1 MLRLSLIEIALFLVP
16 FVVYGLYLAV
26 RARPVDPEAAARG
39 RVLINLVLVG
49 LLLVV
54 AGFAVLALEIEP
66 GVKGT
71 YHPAEVRDGVL
82 VPGHIE

>member
-1 MLRLSLIEIALFLVP
+1 MLRLSLIEIALFLLP
-16 FVVYGLYLAV
+16 FVAYGLYLALRV
-26 RARPVDPEAAARG
+26 RPVDPASAARG
-39 RVLINLVLVG
+39 RVLLNLILIG
-49 LLLVV
+49 LLFVV
-54 AGFAVLALEIEP
+54 AGFAVVALEVEP